1 MPKMEVKGLD
11 ELIKKTEALGKNPT
25 GYVKRALYEGVA
37 VMFPA
42 VQSAVAAIPTDE
54 NYGTRRKKR
63 NGISAAEK
71 AELVA
76 SLGRSRMEVK
86 GETVNISIGFKG
98 KNTAAGVK
106 NATVMRR
113 VESGTSYM
121 TKHPTIR
128 PAKNRASTAAFSA
141 MQEQFTK
148 DLKEQ
153 FNTGT

>member
-11 ELIKKTEALGKNPT
+11 ELIRKTEQMGRNPT

-42 VQSAVAAIPTDE
+42 IESAVASIPTDE
-54 NYGTRRKKR
+54 EYGTPRKKR
-63 NGISAAEK
+63 KGISAEEK

-76 SLGRSRMEVK
+76 ALGRSRMEVK

-98 KNTAAGVK
+98 KNEAAGVK
-106 NATVMRR
+106 NSTVMRR

-121 TKHPTIR
+121 VKHPTIR
-128 PAKNRASTAAFSA
+128 PAANRTRTAAFAA
-141 MQEQFTK
+141 MQEQFER

-153 FNTGT
+153 FE